1 MLIKM
6 NKQNGFSMIEVLVS
20 LLILGVGMLGLSG
33 LQIASTKGTVNA
45 HSRNI
50 ASMLAFDLS
59 ERMRAN
65 QKGVKEGHYKADSI
79 SCSSV
84 PTNKCVLS
92 SCSSEDLAVFDL
104 YEVMC
109 GMADG
114 KEGGARNLLLGGSL
128 SVDCTNG
135 DCSVNDAEHN
145 ITVAWSDLDL
155 QKNPTASP
163 EKRSVTISV
172 IP

>member
-20 LLILGVGMLGLSG
+20 LLIIGVGMLGLSG

-65 QKGVKEGHYKADSI
+65 PKGISEGHYKNNVTCSTKPSKLCDADI
-79 SCSSV
+79 CS
-84 PTNKCVLS
+84 P
-92 SCSSEDLAVFDL
+92 SELAIFDT

-109 GMADG
+109 GMSEG
-114 KEGGARNLLLGGSL
+114 SEGGLKNLLVSGTL
-128 SVDCTNG
+128 SVDCTGG
-135 DCSVNDAEHN
+135 DCSKPKAEHN
-145 ITVAWSDLDL
+145 ITIGWSDQELK
-155 QKNPTASP
+155 KNSQTAS
-163 EKRSVTISV
+163 KRSVTISI